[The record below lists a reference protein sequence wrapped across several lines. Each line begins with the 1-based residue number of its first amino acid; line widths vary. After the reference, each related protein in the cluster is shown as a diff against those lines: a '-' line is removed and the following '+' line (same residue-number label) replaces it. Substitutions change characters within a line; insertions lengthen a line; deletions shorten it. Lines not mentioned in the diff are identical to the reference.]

1 MNINK
6 ALVSDV
12 DIQDYTKR
20 NEYTFVGQSGSAL
33 IEQRLMRLRMI
44 FPGGMSDVF
53 SGAIDD
59 FNSEVSLMEGYLE
72 GKFSKAARESYTERI
87 GSLQKALKTAE
98 NGKLRAPCRGARP

>member
-44 FPGGMSDVF
+44 FPGGMSDVL

-59 FNSEVSLMEGYLE
+59 FNLEGYLE

-98 NGKLRAPCRGARP
+98 DGKLRAPCRGARP

>member
-44 FPGGMSDVF
+44 FPGGMSDVL

-87 GSLQKALKTAE
+87 GSLQKALKTA
-98 NGKLRAPCRGARP
+98 